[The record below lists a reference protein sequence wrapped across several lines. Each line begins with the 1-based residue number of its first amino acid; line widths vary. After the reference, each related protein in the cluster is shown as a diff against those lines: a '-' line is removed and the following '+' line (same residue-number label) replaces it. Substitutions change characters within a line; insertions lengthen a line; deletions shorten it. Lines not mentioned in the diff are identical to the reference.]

1 MKQEYEVKILNV
13 NPAEAVA
20 KLQELGGKISFGP
33 GLVKTVLF
41 DHPKLKLREQGIPIR
56 VRELGNRAYLNIKH
70 GLSQADSN
78 FKTLQESELTVEAFD
93 KMCELLRV
101 AGFHPFRYQ
110 EKRRTT
116 FQFPGV
122 RVELDQY
129 PNTPAYLEFEGET
142 HQATEQLLGKI
153 GYKADQMAKLSAT
166 EVLKKAGVEDP
177 NLVRFDTSAPLPD
190 YLVPR
195 KADSI
200 AEADRRFEDVLWE
213 KD

>member
-13 NPAEAVA
+13 NPAELVA

-33 GLVKTVLF
+33 GLLKTVLF

-56 VRELGNRAYLNIKH
+56 VRELGGKAYLNIKH
-70 GLSQADSN
+70 ATGPQEGSIKSLEEAQLS
-78 FKTLQESELTVEAFD
+78 VEAFD
-93 KMCELLRV
+93 KMCELIRL
-101 AGFHPFRYQ
+101 AGFYPFRYQ

-116 FQFPGV
+116 FQFSGV

-142 HQATEQLLGKI
+142 PQAAEQLVAKLG
-153 GYKADQMAKLSAT
+153 YESNQTTKLSAT
-166 EVLKKAGVEDP
+166 EILKKSGVTNPD
-177 NLVRFDTSAPLPD
+177 LVRFDESSPLPD
-190 YLVPR
+190 YLAP
-195 KADSI
+195 KELNSI
-200 AEADRRFEDVLWE
+200 AEADKQVEEVLWE